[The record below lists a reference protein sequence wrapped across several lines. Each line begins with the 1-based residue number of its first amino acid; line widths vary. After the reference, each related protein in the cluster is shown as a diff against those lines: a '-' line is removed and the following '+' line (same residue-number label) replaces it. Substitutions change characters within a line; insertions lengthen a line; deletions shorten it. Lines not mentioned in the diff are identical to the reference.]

1 MKLFVIIMIAFA
13 LGAFLVAIATEK
25 KNNNGAIRLKAIM
38 SNIFLLLFSLNCFIS
53 VQVNNFGVIS
63 WAIGVV
69 LLLLAAFFTKYKN
82 TPSKTA

>member
-1 MKLFVIIMIAFA
+1 MVFA
-13 LGAFLVAIATEK
+13 LGAFLVAISTEK

-69 LLLLAAFFTKYKN
+69 FLLLAAFFTKYKN
-82 TPSKTA
+82 TPNKTA

>member
-1 MKLFVIIMIAFA
+1 MIAFA

-25 KNNNGAIRLKAIM
+25 KNTNGAIRLKAIM

-82 TPSKTA
+82 TPSKTAEILYKED